1 MTAPSIRPNRASSE
15 WLAGTSAVL
24 KTWLFLLTLY
34 AILVMPGFE
43 HQMGH
48 PRPATDESKVDVNG
62 HCKTG
67 FCPGI

>member
-34 AILVMPGFE
+34 AILVTLGF
-43 HQMGH
+43 
-48 PRPATDESKVDVNG
+48 
-62 HCKTG
+62 
-67 FCPGI
+67 